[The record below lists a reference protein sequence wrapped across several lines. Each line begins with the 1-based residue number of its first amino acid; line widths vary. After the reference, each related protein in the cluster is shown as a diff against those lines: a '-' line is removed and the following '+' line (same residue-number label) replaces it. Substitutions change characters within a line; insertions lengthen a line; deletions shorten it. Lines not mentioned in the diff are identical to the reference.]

1 METKHSTY
9 YRIFGLLKAAQP
21 HGNIS
26 NYIPRENSSENYEIE
41 MPKSEEP
48 RNHTKKVTRFKK
60 L

>member
-1 METKHSTY
+1 M
-9 YRIFGLLKAAQP
+9 FGLLKAAQP